1 MMILS
6 IVIYIVWVGSEI
18 SLSLFKR
25 SGDDVKKKADKGSL
39 GMIWMIV
46 LIANVLSYYVSR
58 SIPMEISDNQNIRF
72 VGLAI
77 ILLGVVLRLSIVLS
91 LGKFFTVNVVI
102 AEDHKLKTD
111 GFYRYVRH
119 PSYAASILSFA
130 GYGVSLNNWLS
141 LLIVVAAVGGVFIY
155 RIGLEEQTLIEHFG
169 DQYLEYKRTTKRLI
183 PFVY

>member
-1 MMILS
+1 MILF
-6 IVIYIVWVGSEI
+6 IVIYVVWVGSEI

-46 LIANVLSYYVSR
+46 LIANVLSYNVSR
-58 SIPMEISDNQNIRF
+58 WIPMEISANQNIGY

-77 ILLGVVLRLSIVLS
+77 IIIGVILRLAIVSS
-91 LGKFFTVNVVI
+91 LGKYFTVNVVI

-111 GFYRYVRH
+111 GFYTYVRH
-119 PSYAASILSFA
+119 PSYAASLLSFA
-130 GYGVSLNNWLS
+130 GYGVSLNNLLS
-141 LLIVVAAVGGVFIY
+141 LLIVVGAVGGVFIY

-169 DQYLEYKRTTKRLI
+169 DQYLEYKKRTKRLV